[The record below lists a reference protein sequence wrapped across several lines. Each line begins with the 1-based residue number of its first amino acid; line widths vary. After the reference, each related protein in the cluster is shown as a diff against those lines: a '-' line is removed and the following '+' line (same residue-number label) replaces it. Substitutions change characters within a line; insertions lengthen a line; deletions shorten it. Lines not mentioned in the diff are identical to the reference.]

1 MIISGL
7 LLGIALG
14 FVFQRGRFCVTGAFR
29 DVWLSRSTRWL
40 TAFLLAILVQA
51 VIVQG
56 LLSANLIQA
65 NVPPVVWGAVI
76 GGSFLFGIG
85 IVLAGGCATGTYYRS
100 GEGLIGSWIA
110 LIFYA
115 LLASVMKYGALKGF
129 NGWARAD
136 TTEVTTIHDA
146 LGISPWLLVAA
157 LGLVVAYAL
166 YRQWIGQQLP
176 VATLA
181 PRKTGFAHV
190 LTEKPWTPS
199 AAAVVVGV
207 LAALAYPLSNATGR
221 AAGLGIT
228 TPSANIV
235 QWLTTGQADY
245 IDWGVLF
252 VLGLI
257 PGSFIAA
264 KASGEFRLRA
274 PDANTTVRS
283 IIGGS
288 TMGVGAALAGG
299 CTIGNSL
306 VQTALFGVQG
316 WVAFLFTFLGVGFA
330 ARFFVQNH
338 RRTGAVPK
346 LETSTLIPAGPDNG
360 SPRQPVLVKA

>member
-1 MIISGL
+1 MIFSGL
-7 LLGIALG
+7 VLGIVLG

-56 LLSANLIQA
+56 LLGAGLIQA
-65 NVPPVVWGAVI
+65 GVPKIVWGGVI
-76 GGSFLFGIG
+76 AGSFLFGIG

-100 GEGLIGSWIA
+100 GEGLLGSWIA

-115 LLASVMKYGALKGF
+115 LGASVMKSGALQDV
-129 NGWARAD
+129 NAWARSNPS
-136 TTEVTTIHDA
+136 EITTIHGV
-146 LGISPWLLVAA
+146 LGISPWLLIGVLAVIVGWA
-157 LGLVVAYAL
+157 IWKQISG
-166 YRQWIGQQLP
+166 RQSA
-176 VATLA
+176 VATLKS
-181 PRKTGFAHV
+181 RRTGLAGV
-190 LTEKPWTPS
+190 LVGRPWTPL
-199 AAAVVVGV
+199 ATAVVVGV
-207 LAALAYPLSNATGR
+207 IAALAYPLSNATGR

-235 QWLTTGQADY
+235 QFLTTGDGQY

-257 PGSFIAA
+257 PGSYIAA

-274 PDANTTVRS
+274 PDAQTVLRS
-283 IIGGS
+283 VGGGS
-288 TMGVGAALAGG
+288 LMGIGASIAGG

-306 VQTALFGVQG
+306 VQTSLFGVQG
-316 WVAFLFTFLGVGFA
+316 WTAFLFTFLGVGFA
-330 ARFFVQNH
+330 ARFFVQTH
-338 RRTGAVPK
+338 KREGAVATPIVATVPQDQSHARK
-346 LETSTLIPAGPDNG
+346 PELISN
-360 SPRQPVLVKA
+360 